1 MIRLPRKT
9 TLTILAF
16 CGYLGL
22 AEVVPVLHNYKV
34 MDWRSV
40 PRVLDFVERRQS
52 AAPLEAE
59 QARLRPDTDPIKQAR
74 FPIIDQRRELDRFYA
89 ALHRAEGRERGA
101 VARVLHYGDSPTT
114 ADMITSDVRR
124 LLQGQFGD
132 AGHGFCLLAKPWAWY
147 SHQGVEITSSGW
159 VIDPANQ
166 STVQDGLY
174 GIGGVSFRGGAG
186 SLATIR
192 VRDRSHSAVEIAY
205 WRQPGGG
212 QLRVFA
218 GSEDLG
224 VVETNA
230 SAASSGFAHFEL
242 PKDTATI
249 TVQAMSGPVRL
260 FGFHLER
267 NQPGVRYNSLG
278 VNGAYISVLAKFF
291 NETHWSDQLRHYS
304 PDLVIVNYGTNES
317 MYASFVDKASE
328 KELQDVVRRLR
339 KAVPRAAILIMS
351 PMDRGQRMARG
362 EIGTV
367 PTIPR
372 LVAIQQRVAQDTGVA
387 FFNTFEAMGGL
398 GTMGRWYEAEPR
410 LVGADFIHP
419 MPGGARIVGGL
430 LYQAL
435 LDGYNRYKLRL
446 IREKLM
452 MAGR

>member
-1 MIRLPRKT
+1 
-9 TLTILAF
+9 
-16 CGYLGL
+16 
-22 AEVVPVLHNYKV
+22 
-34 MDWRSV
+34 
-40 PRVLDFVERRQS
+40 
-52 AAPLEAE
+52 
-59 QARLRPDTDPIKQAR
+59 
-74 FPIIDQRRELDRFYA
+74 
-89 ALHRAEGRERGA
+89 
-101 VARVLHYGDSPTT
+101 
-114 ADMITSDVRR
+114 
-124 LLQGQFGD
+124 
-132 AGHGFCLLAKPWAWY
+132 
-147 SHQGVEITSSGW
+147 
-159 VIDPANQ
+159 
-166 STVQDGLY
+166 
-174 GIGGVSFRGGAG
+174 
-186 SLATIR
+186 
-192 VRDRSHSAVEIAY
+192 
-205 WRQPGGG
+205 
-212 QLRVFA
+212 
-218 GSEDLG
+218 
-224 VVETNA
+224 
-230 SAASSGFAHFEL
+230 
-242 PKDTATI
+242 
-249 TVQAMSGPVRL
+249 VRL